1 MMDKTPDD
9 VVLRP
14 AKMADAE
21 EIARI
26 MRAARLSFD
35 WMPDIHTPEED
46 RGFVRGHLL
55 PISWSRLHKP
65 AAASSA
71 SSPCIRIGSSNCISI
86 PRTPDAASAAY
97 CSTRPSLTCRWSIFS
112 ASRLNTGARRFYE
125 RHGFVAEIFSDGA
138 TNDKK
143 LRISA
148 TSEGPDWSS
157 PVRTISA

>member
-55 PISWSRLHKP
+55 PHQSVTVAQASGCVVGFIAVHKDWVEQLYLDP
-65 AAASSA
+65 AYTG
-71 SSPCIRIGSSNCISI
+71 RGIGSLLLDTAIADMPVVNLFCFQ
-86 PRTPDAASAAY
+86 A
-97 CSTRPSLTCRWSIFS
+97 
-112 ASRLNTGARRFYE
+112 NTGARRFYE

-138 TNDKK
+138 TNDEK
-143 LRISA
+143 L
-148 TSEGPDWSS
+148 PDIHY
-157 PVRTISA
+157 VRRP